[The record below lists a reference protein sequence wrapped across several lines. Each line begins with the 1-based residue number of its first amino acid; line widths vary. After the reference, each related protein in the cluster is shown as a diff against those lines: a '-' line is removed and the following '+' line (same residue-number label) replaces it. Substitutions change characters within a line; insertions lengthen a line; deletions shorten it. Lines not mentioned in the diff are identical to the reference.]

1 MEKEKEFI
9 GGWSFKKYWNVF
21 QKPLVIVG
29 AIGIVFGLVGL
40 IPLIG
45 WAFRPLASTVLYLGG
60 IAITA
65 YAGYMVMK
73 KYKGDLT
80 QALVCGG
87 IAGFFIGVIKSI
99 LYFLGA
105 LMSFSVGG
113 ILIGLG
119 MTAFYIIGSL
129 VGGLVIGVLAGV
141 IAKSFVNE
149 PSNTSSPDT
158 KQKGEK

>member
-1 MEKEKEFI
+1 MVKEKEFI

-45 WAFRPLASTVLYLGG
+45 WAFRPLASAVLFIGG

-87 IAGFFIGVIKSI
+87 IAGFFIGAIKGV

-105 LMSFSVGG
+105 LISFSVVG
-113 ILIGLG
+113 ILFGLG
-119 MTAFYIIGSL
+119 VAAFCIIGSL
-129 VGGLVIGVLAGV
+129 IGGLVIGVLAGV
-141 IAKSFVNE
+141 IAKSFVDE
-149 PSNTSSPDT
+149 PSKTSSTDN
-158 KQKGEK
+158 KQKDEK